1 MADFQFL
8 RTEASDVSR
17 YLPDYLS
24 EDPHF
29 KAVQAAL
36 STQHEVQ
43 RQKLMDLAAQFYV
56 STATWGLSAWERIYQ
71 TSPPY
76 GATYE
81 LRRAMLKAKIMSTG
95 TMTKANLEK
104 MVNQFTRDGD
114 AYITEETET
123 GCFKVTFPSPVV
135 WRDQLLQTL
144 DAMVPAHLVY
154 SLYHILTTYT
164 GTMYIGGVANNH
176 KRIVISPATLRG
188 ISTAGNIYTG
198 IYLQVRKKITIW
210 PQEVNSITATGTTY
224 YGGPQIIHKKVVI
237 SPQ

>member
-36 STQHEVQ
+36 SAQHEVQ

-81 LRRAMLKAKIMSTG
+81 LRRAMLKAKIMSTS
-95 TMTKANLEK
+95 TMTKTNLEK

-154 SLYHILTTYT
+154 SLYHILMTSRGAVYL
-164 GTMYIGGVANNH
+164 GGCVNQH
-176 KRIVISPATLRG
+176 KRIIISPAKLHG
-188 ISTAGNIYTG
+188 IHTTAQTVMGGCVNQHKR
-198 IYLQVRKKITIW
+198 LVIW
-210 PQEVNSITATGTTY
+210 PKLTGWVTLT
-224 YGGPQIIHKKVVI
+224 GGMHMAPTVSIHKKHI
-237 SPQ
+237 IAPK